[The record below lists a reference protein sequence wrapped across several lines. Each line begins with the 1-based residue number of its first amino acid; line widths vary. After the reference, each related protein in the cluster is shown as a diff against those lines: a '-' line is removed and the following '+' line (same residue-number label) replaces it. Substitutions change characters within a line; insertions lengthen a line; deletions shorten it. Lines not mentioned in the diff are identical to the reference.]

1 MSIKDKD
8 DIVFGDKSLSSIL
21 EDIYINSKKKETTI
35 NDIMQNF
42 LLSLQGGK
50 DIAYIGPVVKD
61 LLDVGVKNDEQL
73 VKIAT
78 IVQRIMTA
86 SGGGE
91 DDALGLTDAMKEE
104 LLSTIQTA
112 EEAKQEIDKK
122 VDDITNNLGE
132 GDEK

>member
-8 DIVFGDKSLSSIL
+8 DIVFGDKSLSNIL
-21 EDIYINSKKKETTI
+21 EDIYTNSKKKETTI

-42 LLSLQGGK
+42 LLSLKGGK
-50 DIAYIGPVVKD
+50 DIAYIGPVIKD
-61 LLDVGVKNDEQL
+61 LLDVGVKNDDQL

-78 IVQRIMTA
+78 IVQRIMTS

-91 DDALGLTDAMKEE
+91 EDSLGLTDAMKEE
-104 LLSTIQTA
+104 LLATIQDA
-112 EEAKQEIDKK
+112 EETKQEIDKK
-122 VDDITNNLGE
+122 VDDITRDLGE